1 MRRVMLGHSSIQIA
15 QDLGLSA
22 HGVKIIVASPLFK
35 LELRKM
41 SFGREEKVWE
51 VQETLLRAAVA
62 GAKLHEQIISGEMS
76 LPGGGKVVVPLSL
89 SQASATA
96 TLNLFSKIHSR
107 EAKSE
112 DVDPSYNPPYE
123 KALREVIIRETITRT
138 SEGGVSLPQ
147 LQSLEEEDEE
157 GGEDGLPTEVDDL
170 EDWEDDGS
178 ITPLEDESLP
188 LEVREELKRLE
199 GGSNGTHG

>member
-1 MRRVMLGHSSIQIA
+1 MLGHSSEQIA
-15 QDLGLSA
+15 QEMGLSA
-22 HGVKIIVASPLFK
+22 SGVRIIVSSPLFK

-138 SEGGVSLPQ
+138 PEGEVSPPQ
-147 LQSLEEEDEE
+147 LQALEDEDDDG
-157 GGEDGLPTEVDDL
+157 GGEDGIPGEVDDL

-178 ITPLEDESLP
+178 IIPLGDESLP
-188 LEVREELKRLE
+188 LDVREELKRLE
-199 GGSNGTHG
+199 GGANGASH